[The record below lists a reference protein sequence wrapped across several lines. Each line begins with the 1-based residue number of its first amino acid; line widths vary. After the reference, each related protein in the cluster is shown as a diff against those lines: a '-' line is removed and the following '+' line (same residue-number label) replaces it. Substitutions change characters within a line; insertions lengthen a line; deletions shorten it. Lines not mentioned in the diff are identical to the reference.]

1 MEYIAH
7 TTTEHKRCKF
17 IMSKGYRKGSP
28 CGNGI
33 GIADFDYSTQK
44 LKVYGGLEVGSVDY
58 TITDAEYQELV
69 NLLGGAD
76 I

>member
-7 TTTEHKRCKF
+7 TPTEHKRCKF

-33 GIADFDYSTQK
+33 GIADFDYCTEHRRVLRDRVAAVKRYAEK
-44 LKVYGGLEVGSVDY
+44 LG
-58 TITDAEYQELV
+58 V
-69 NLLGGAD
+69 NVVAVQ
-76 I
+76 